1 MPLRYVARL
10 PLQAA
15 IAAAALAEQ
24 EERERERERERRAMR
39 LAPSLAGA
47 PHELLQ
53 QISLQALAHSSLTA
67 RVSSEGGEGEA
78 VSGHHPSGH
87 RLGGSRTGGL
97 RRDLQ
102 PVLHSCMSHPNCA
115 ASDHVFAAVDSDA
128 SRRLA
133 ARRPRP
139 AGERRCLR
147 PSALSTHPTPPITP
161 LTPTPIQQHAT
172 LLLLQLLQQGRFA
185 CCCA

>member
-139 AGERRCLR
+139 ARVAHRHWCWRRRAGALG
-147 PSALSTHPTPPITP
+147 SAT
-161 LTPTPIQQHAT
+161 AAAGGG
-172 LLLLQLLQQGRFA
+172 GRG
-185 CCCA
+185 CCRHGRAGRGLPAAARGPC